1 MKFLV
6 GITEGGRR
14 VAIDM
19 SRIYKME
26 QMWTGHK
33 YSDTTIVYYSIK
45 GENETIRVKGD
56 LLDVIEV
63 MRK

>member
-6 GITEGGRR
+6 GTTECGYR

-19 SRIYKME
+19 SRIYKLE
-26 QMWTGHK
+26 QAWLGHK

>member
-6 GITEGGRR
+6 GTTEGGYR

-19 SRIYKME
+19 SRIYKMT
-26 QMWTGHK
+26 QAWLGHK
-33 YSDTTIVYYSIK
+33 YSDITTVYYSVK
-45 GENETIRVKGD
+45 GETDKIRVKGD